1 MKNDNFSHCANRPGN
16 MRLTIYITIA
26 LLMCLFFISTCSS
39 AAPISTPIVIPSAT
53 APVTWKFDH
62 PQRIYS
68 LRFPAGWRQEVISHG
83 KGYEEVYFKTTDY
96 RVSDG
101 YPVLEEGADFFI
113 WVQMLPQGVTT
124 ASEYI
129 AANPLLYQVAR
140 DRKET
145 SVAGYPAIQCD
156 YSYEGVRAVLTFFAA
171 HGKIFQVRYRF
182 VDNAS
187 RGEYLYEYEDLLRSM
202 VVYNIQ

>member
-1 MKNDNFSHCANRPGN
+1 MKVKS
-16 MRLTIYITIA
+16 IIKSV
-26 LLMCLFFISTCSS
+26 LLLSLMVVSGCSS
-39 AAPISTPIVIPSAT
+39 PAVAPAPTAIPSAT
-53 APVTWKFDH
+53 VPATWTFNH

-68 LRFPAGWRQEVISHG
+68 LRFPAGWRQEVISRG
-83 KGYEEVYFKTTDY
+83 KGYEEVYFKTVDY
-96 RVSDG
+96 RVSEG
-101 YPVLEEGADFFI
+101 YPVLEQGADFFI

-124 ASEYI
+124 ADEYI
-129 AANPLLYQVAR
+129 TANPLLNQVAR

-171 HGKIFQVRYRF
+171 HGKIFQVRYRI
-182 VDNAS
+182 VDDAS
-187 RGEYLYEYEDLLRSM
+187 RPEYLQEYDYLLRSM

>member
-1 MKNDNFSHCANRPGN
+1 MKLKYS
-16 MRLTIYITIA
+16 IYIS
-26 LLMCLFFISTCSS
+26 LLICLMGMSACSG
-39 AAPISTPIVIPSAT
+39 ATPVPTPTLVPSAT
-53 APVTWKFDH
+53 APATWTFDH

-83 KGYEEVYFKTTDY
+83 KGYEEVYFKTSNY
-96 RVSDG
+96 RVSEG

-113 WVQMLPQGVTT
+113 WVQLLPQGVTT

-129 AANPLLYQVAR
+129 NAHPLLDQVAR
-140 DRKET
+140 DRKQT

-182 VDNAS
+182 VDDAS
-187 RGEYLYEYEDLLRSM
+187 RPEYLQEYEDLLKSM